1 MVLIKSERAKKWLT
15 DPVAWVAPD
24 PSQMRR
30 YPADDLPIWVKV
42 ERENQNVKNLSF
54 AGDVQDYEK
63 VLLQA
68 LAALLKGRPLTLL
81 DQLSLRECE
90 AFLRDRNS
98 ELALEGLQPVD
109 EAKFKKF
116 FSWLRI
122 LPVEAPAREYEFS
135 SQKGAFGKLK
145 LVEKVREI
153 KAFLNSPEVRELY
166 KNGLQPELVD
176 VDGLTVYIQ
185 VPYHSER
192 DRALF
197 EELHIIGV
205 STFQEEQLNFIPEA

>member
-30 YPADDLPIWVKV
+30 YPGDDLPIWVKV

-98 ELALEGLQPVD
+98 ELALEGLLPAD

-122 LPVEAPAREYEFS
+122 LPVVEPAREYEFS

-176 VDGLTVYIQ
+176 VDDLTVYIQ

-197 EELHIIGV
+197 EELHILGV